1 MAVTLGDIAMGNGRH
16 NEFHQFGADDVNKAI
31 YAGQTLGDLA
41 ERNRERARQQSVR
54 NLIGQRMKEG
64 YDWTQLGAE
73 AAQFSPEMARTM
85 DNQFMQEGTWQR
97 NENVENL
104 KQFRE
109 EMTRRK
115 FSEALNTFM
124 QGGYAISREE
134 FMTMCE
140 RAAANVAMYDA
151 NLAKELLQWIKSE
164 IDAGAIDRQKRD
176 LAKAKNDVIKDHEK
190 EFNKEI
196 SKAGDST
203 DSEQDPRSYARR
215 LERADAARLLMRWKQ
230 RNPYDQA
237 RNPEGRTVWLRMIDF
252 LTSTPNWRSLDDS
265 QLSSMFGNGLTF
277 EDHSPVTEDKKDE
290 KKNLNSVGTSSNNES
305 VPKNFMKKGLGNQW
319 VYDSAKGEQMSNAIQ
334 SAKTIEDIKK
344 LRAAMS
350 ASGEIKKS
358 NVGIFDDFQKQID
371 AKEKQIL
378 GDEEKYGKDAT
389 PAFKKAIDKMLGS
402 SRTVTSLNSQ
412 MTAFHNVVQTADKTK
427 SPKTI
432 LNSILLAQL
441 PFYKPTDYDA
451 KSALDIKNAS
461 NSWEDMRSVIRKMG
475 IPFFSTLAEY
485 DNIDAALDAALQDFT
500 RTFNGMYDTMVAG
513 SDENEAKEIR
523 TQAEARWNLNAK
535 DWKILQ
541 DGRLK
546 IGNLRKES
554 VKKADEDYGRYY
566 TNDEGVNV
574 DAKTGKPIENSSKPS
589 NESSGSPKVMSAK
602 EWLARRRA
610 QKEGR

>member
-1 MAVTLGDIAMGNGRH
+1 MAALDQFLAAN
-16 NEFHQFGADDVNKAI
+16 NERIRNRVFDGEDLNKAI
-31 YAGQTLGDLA
+31 YSGAQLGA
-41 ERNRERARQQSVR
+41 RIRSNEEAARQQSAR
-54 NLIGQRMKEG
+54 NLIAQRMGEG

-73 AAQFSPEMARTM
+73 AAQFDPELASRM
-85 DNQFMQEGTWQR
+85 DNQFMRESQWNRE
-97 NENVENL
+97 ENAAYLAE
-104 KQFRE
+104 FRD

-115 FSEALNTFM
+115 FSEVLEQWRNNPEMTTREGFM
-124 QGGYAISREE
+124 S
-134 FMTMCE
+134 MCE
-140 RAAANVAMYDA
+140 QAAANVAKYNA
-151 NLAKELLQWIKSE
+151 QLAKELLQWIKTE

-176 LAKAKNDVIKDHEK
+176 LAKAKSDVIKDHEK

-215 LERADAARLLMRWKQ
+215 LERADAARMLMRWKQ
-230 RNPYDQA
+230 RDPYDQS

-252 LTSTPNWRSLDDS
+252 LTSNPNWRSLDEN

-277 EDHSPVTEDKKDE
+277 EDHSPAIDDKKDD
-290 KKNLNSVGTSSNNES
+290 KNANVNPVGTHSKSSDNES
-305 VPKNFMKKGLGNQW
+305 VPKNFMRKGLGNQW
-319 VYDSAKGEQMSNAIQ
+319 IYDSTKGEQMSNAIQ
-334 SAKTIEDIKK
+334 SASTMDDIKK

-371 AKEKQIL
+371 AKEKQII
-378 GDEEKYGKDAT
+378 GNEEKYGKDAT

-402 SRTVTSLNSQ
+402 SRTVTSLNAQ

-451 KSALDIKNAS
+451 KSSLDIKNAS

-475 IPFFSTLAEY
+475 IPFFSSLAEY

-513 SDENEAKEIR
+513 ADENEAKEIR

-535 DWKILQ
+535 DWTILKN
-541 DGRLK
+541 GRLK
-546 IGNLRKES
+546 IGTLRKES

-574 DAKTGKPIENSSKPS
+574 DSKTGKPIENSNGSSINTSEIKANYSP
-589 NESSGSPKVMSAK
+589 ES
-602 EWLARRRA
+602 WDDF
-610 QKEGR
+610 